1 MLYRKIYKISLGAYV
16 LLSSLTHG
24 STYYVQ
30 SAPSS
35 NYQCPS
41 GEALCHIYCDQA
53 EHTNHNTYDCNDAQH
68 CYFHCDAKLCGEWS
82 EINAANAI
90 HLNVT
95 QASSG
100 QQCLQFAN
108 VTTPDH
114 GNAYLSSYAKK
125 GFWGMNLF
133 AGTNANQIIID
144 VSDEKNDKKV
154 DLQEMNIYA
163 GTATYFNFNLGNLEW
178 KASILECP
186 ANSAYNGPDIAP
198 CTIDAS
204 NGKLNEILI
213 KAPYGIPRGFWIND
227 CKTCT
232 NVQIQCTQADALNGI
247 VQGNTSFYPFNS
259 TSDCWWTNHPT
270 TDPTNAPSV
279 SPTNAPSFAPSFAP
293 SVSPTRATQSPSAVP
308 SNAPTLSPSFSPSNS
323 PSYPPSAT
331 PTKATITPSAHPP
344 TSAVVDRGRAASTG
358 DIDPVLIILVGII
371 AVVSVMIIALL
382 QWFKRSLRIKKRSET
397 ICGGEVTATQQQTQ
411 PETEEPKPIPKGKR
425 NKVVLQSTLQLT
437 DTVMVDGD
445 SDSDDLY
452 MPGKEVEVE
461 TIGGDVAPKREK
473 ESDVIVIK
481 VNHDG
486 RGGEVDAVR
495 SWMLETVRL
504 PQYTDLLLRCGFDTL
519 ERCSEVTIEDLR
531 GLGVV
536 IGHARKIIKYT
547 KQLRE
552 QFVE

>member
-90 HLNVT
+90 HLNIT
-95 QASSG
+95 QAASG

-144 VSDEKNDKKV
+144 VS
-154 DLQEMNIYA
+154 
-163 GTATYFNFNLGNLEW
+163 
-178 KASILECP
+178 
-186 ANSAYNGPDIAP
+186 
-198 CTIDAS
+198 
-204 NGKLNEILI
+204 
-213 KAPYGIPRGFWIND
+213 
-227 CKTCT
+227 
-232 NVQIQCTQADALNGI
+232 
-247 VQGNTSFYPFNS
+247 
-259 TSDCWWTNHPT
+259 
-270 TDPTNAPSV
+270 
-279 SPTNAPSFAPSFAP
+279 
-293 SVSPTRATQSPSAVP
+293 
-308 SNAPTLSPSFSPSNS
+308 
-323 PSYPPSAT
+323 
-331 PTKATITPSAHPP
+331 
-344 TSAVVDRGRAASTG
+344 
-358 DIDPVLIILVGII
+358 
-371 AVVSVMIIALL
+371 VMIIALL

-397 ICGGEVTATQQQTQ
+397 ICGGEVTVTQQQTQ
-411 PETEEPKPIPKGKR
+411 PETEEHKPIPKGKR